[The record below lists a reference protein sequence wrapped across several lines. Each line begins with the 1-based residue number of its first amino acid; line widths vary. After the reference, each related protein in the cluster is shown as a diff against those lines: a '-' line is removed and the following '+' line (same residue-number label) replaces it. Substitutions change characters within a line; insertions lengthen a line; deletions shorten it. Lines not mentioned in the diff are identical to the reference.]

1 MTDRGWGLS
10 EQHLMPDA
18 VVAYVDGELSPTA
31 WDRAS
36 AHVAKCPF
44 CAAEVAA
51 QRQARAAVKDA
62 DTPAAPA
69 WLLASLRAI
78 PEKVELP
85 TAPDGL
91 AMTDDGQL
99 VAVQRP
105 DRVAPL
111 GASQP
116 LGSSPKLGEGRAV
129 LGRRFGRRT
138 AQGAGVVVSGLV
150 LGALALANSG
160 SSPAAEQRNVPPQ
173 DLRPAVLGNDTLDTG
188 NLVPVGLVEHAPTG
202 FAQP

>member
-18 VVAYVDGELSPTA
+18 VVAFVDGELSPTA

-51 QRQARAAVKDA
+51 QRQARAAVKEA

-85 TAPDGL
+85 TTPDGL

-105 DRVAPL
+105 DRVAPF

-129 LGRRFGRRT
+129 LGWRFGKRT

-160 SSPAAEQRNVPPQ
+160 SSPAAEPRDLAPQ
-173 DLRPAVLGNDTLDTG
+173 DVRPAVLGNDTV
-188 NLVPVGLVEHAPTG
+188 NVVPVGLVEHAPAA
-202 FAQP
+202 FVRP